1 MPDHQLAEWIVQQTS
16 DALIY
21 ADRQGNIQ
29 RWNPAAS
36 ALFGF
41 SREEALGQSLDL
53 IIPEHLRE
61 PHWRGFNTAMQ
72 NGQLKLSGKPT
83 LTRALHRDGHK
94 IYVEMTF
101 ALVKNQQAE
110 VQGSV
115 SMARDVTARVEA
127 EKKVK
132 ASLQTPG
139 VFCNPAR

>member
-29 RWNPAAS
+29 SWNPAAS

-41 SREEALGQSLDL
+41 SSDEAMGQSLDL

-61 PHWRGFNTAMQ
+61 AHWRGFDAAMQ
-72 NGQLKLSGKPT
+72 SGQLKLSGKPT

-101 ALVKNQQAE
+101 ALVKNQEAE

-115 SMARDVTARVEA
+115 SIARDVTARVEA
-127 EKKVK
+127 EK
-132 ASLQTPG
+132 A
-139 VFCNPAR
+139 ARRGKS

>member
-21 ADRQGNIQ
+21 ADTQGNIQ

-41 SREEALGQSLDL
+41 SSDEAMGQSLDL

-61 PHWRGFNTAMQ
+61 AHWRGFNAAMQ
-72 NGQLKLSGKPT
+72 SGQLKLSGKPT

-115 SMARDVTARVEA
+115 SIARDVTARVEA
-127 EKKVK
+127 EK
-132 ASLQTPG
+132 A
-139 VFCNPAR
+139 ARKDR